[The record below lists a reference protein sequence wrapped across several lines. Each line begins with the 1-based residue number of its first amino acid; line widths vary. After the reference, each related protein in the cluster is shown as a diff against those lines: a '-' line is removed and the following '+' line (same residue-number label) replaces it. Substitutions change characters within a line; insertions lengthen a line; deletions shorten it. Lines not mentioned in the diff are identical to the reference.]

1 MSKPSRLSRLAKL
14 GGLTGR
20 VTSSVLGDRVR
31 GAFRSGEV
39 RKKAR
44 EKLQLDNA
52 REIVA
57 TVGKMKGAAM
67 KLGQQIAIAAEA
79 LDLPDDVRET
89 LGQLNNKAEP
99 VPFAAIREDVEAEL
113 GAPIE
118 ELFTSFDEEPIGTA
132 SLGQA
137 HSAVLP
143 DGSEVVV
150 KVLHRGVEDS
160 VETDLLALKA
170 MLLSSRA
177 MRRPKAEVD
186 GIFQE
191 IKERLEEELDYL
203 QEAANIHTFHEL
215 FGDEDWIRIPRLH
228 NRYCTE
234 RILTMD
240 RLPGVHVDRFQ
251 HEGTPE
257 ARQRAA
263 EGLAHL
269 YYRQVFRHRTLH
281 ADPHPGNFLFEP
293 DGRIGL
299 IDYGC
304 VKRFDEF
311 WIGTYARCAMAIYAD
326 DHDATL
332 EAARD
337 LGAWDGQDAAGGE
350 ALWAYLRAFGTGFR
364 MGPIVLGADDE
375 QLVDP
380 IMRAGRQLPLHRSV
394 SLPPDILFL
403 HRSLGGLYTL
413 SRSLGGRV
421 DYGAIVEDYA
431 DEAIRVAAGPT

>member
-14 GGLTGR
+14 GSLTGR
-20 VTSSVLGDRVR
+20 VTSSVIGGRVR
-31 GAFRSGEV
+31 DAFRSEEV

-89 LGQLNNKAEP
+89 LGRLNNQGEP
-99 VPFAAIREDVEAEL
+99 VPFEQIRADIEAEL
-113 GAPIE
+113 EGPLE
-118 ELFTSFDEEPIGTA
+118 TLFARFDEVPLGTA

-137 HSAVLP
+137 HTAALA
-143 DGSEVVV
+143 DGTEVVV
-150 KVLHRGVEDS
+150 KVLHRGVEQS

-186 GIFQE
+186 GIFEE
-191 IKERLEEELDYL
+191 IKARLSEELDYL
-203 QEAANIHTFHEL
+203 QEAANIQTFQRL
-215 FGDEDWIRIPRLH
+215 FEGEAWVRIPRLH
-228 NRYCTE
+228 PRWCTE
-234 RILTMD
+234 RVLTMD
-240 RLPGVHVDRFQ
+240 RLQGVHIDRFRD
-251 HEGTPE
+251 EGSQE

-263 EGLAHL
+263 EGLAEL
-269 YYRQVFRHRTLH
+269 YYRQIFRFRVLH

-293 DGRIGL
+293 DGTIGL
-299 IDYGC
+299 VDFGC
-304 VKRFDEF
+304 VKRLDEF
-311 WIGTYARCAMAIYAD
+311 WMGTYARCAMAIHAD
-326 DHDATL
+326 DR
-332 EAARD
+332 EAAMAASRD
-337 LGAWDGQDAAGGE
+337 MGAWDGEDAEGGE
-350 ALWAYLRAFGTGFR
+350 ALWSYLRALGAGFR

-375 QLVDP
+375 KLVEP
-380 IMRAGRQLPLHRSV
+380 ITRAGRKLPLYRSV
-394 SLPPDILFL
+394 TLPPEVLFL

-413 SRSLGGRV
+413 SRSLNARV
-421 DYGAIVEDYA
+421 DYGSIAMRYAAEAVE
-431 DEAIRVAAGPT
+431 AARG